1 MYKIWN
7 YFYYHWFCFNRHTC
21 SIFMKLSCFKTKYRV
36 KFTQVTLLPQSCG
49 DKCTTLFSR
58 WYTYEPAE
66 HFFWKSDSSTTY
78 SCYNLAKNQLP
89 NTSFV
94 KLTIFSKKG
103 LSNLIQAS
111 MINKIYRFLTLYIPL
126 VFKHLINSWP
136 LNISSIFLHI
146 YIYST

>member
-1 MYKIWN
+1 MYHFHEMKFFQNKIQSKIYSN
-7 YFYYHWFCFNRHTC
+7 YFITAELQRKMYYF
-21 SIFMKLSCFKTKYRV
+21 IFPLI
-36 KFTQVTLLPQSCG
+36 
-49 DKCTTLFSR
+49 
-58 WYTYEPAE
+58 TYEHAKD
-66 HFFWKSDSSTTY
+66 FFWKSDSSTTY

-89 NTSFV
+89 NTCFV

-136 LNISSIFLHI
+136 LNISSLFLHV